1 MQNYWSIESLTFD
14 YQVPWP
20 LTLIISWRSITK
32 YQLIFR
38 HLIFCK
44 YVERHLANTW
54 MLHQQTKELNLDQYY
69 LPSYNL
75 RHWMHHFCKNYV
87 YYLVVEVLEPNYYK
101 FTQELKKVKT
111 IEEILDLHNNF
122 LDECLKECLLTDQ
135 NLLRIS
141 IKLF

>member
-1 MQNYWSIESLTFD
+1 
-14 YQVPWP
+14 
-20 LTLIISWRSITK
+20 
-32 YQLIFR
+32 
-38 HLIFCK
+38 
-44 YVERHLANTW
+44 
-54 MLHQQTKELNLDQYY
+54 
-69 LPSYNL
+69 
-75 RHWMHHFCKNYV
+75 MHHFCKNYV

>member
-1 MQNYWSIESLTFD
+1 M
-14 YQVPWP
+14 
-20 LTLIISWRSITK
+20 
-32 YQLIFR
+32 IFR

-54 MLHQQTKELNLDQYY
+54 MLHQQTKELNLDQFY
-69 LPSYNL
+69 LLSYNL
-75 RHWMHHFCKNYV
+75 RHRMHHFCKNYV
-87 YYLVVEVLEPNYYK
+87 YYLVVEVIEPNYYK

-135 NLLRIS
+135 NLL
-141 IKLF
+141 